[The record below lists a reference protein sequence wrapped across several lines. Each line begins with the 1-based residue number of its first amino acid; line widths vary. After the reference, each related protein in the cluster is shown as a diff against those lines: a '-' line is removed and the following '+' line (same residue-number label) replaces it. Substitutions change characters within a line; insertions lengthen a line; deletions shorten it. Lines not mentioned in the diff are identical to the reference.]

1 MSLNFEDMDNL
12 SKDILSV
19 WWQDGSVVLHTIG
32 PHHSRCTVSIDP
44 RDKTAVEAARVATS
58 LATSLSSMWRT
69 PVLIVAVF
77 DEDGNDMRTET
88 LVTIN
93 VKESVS

>member
-1 MSLNFEDMDNL
+1 
-12 SKDILSV
+12 
-19 WWQDGSVVLHTIG
+19 
-32 PHHSRCTVSIDP
+32 
-44 RDKTAVEAARVATS
+44 
-58 LATSLSSMWRT
+58 
-69 PVLIVAVF
+69 VF